1 MASEEPYRRR
11 QKMHRH
17 CKEEC
22 LRTEDCYR
30 SLAAMGMGT
39 VGTGMR
45 SIGEISS
52 GTCKHRGE
60 FVFVPKAV
68 GR

>member
-1 MASEEPYRRR
+1 
-11 QKMHRH
+11 MHRP
-17 CKEEC
+17 CKEEY

-30 SLAAMGMGT
+30 SLVSMGMGT

-45 SIGEISS
+45 SIGERDISS

-60 FVFVPKAV
+60 FVFVPEAV
-68 GR
+68 GS